1 MMFIEVILI
10 LTLITNISS
19 YSSPK
24 VIMEDIFYGDSIM
37 NKNSEFLKLK
47 EQIEKT
53 KSENIPISDIKHY
66 HSTNLTNF
74 RSLKKIIKRQGN
86 CSYFISLRNSLSHSS
101 NFTENLKNLKAS
113 LNDKNYLFNDEEGNL
128 IVYSTCT
135 NFIDLS
141 CVPQFIFVSKLY
153 VLFLFKRLLFL

>member
-1 MMFIEVILI
+1 MMFSEIILI
-10 LTLITNISS
+10 LFLVSNVVSFTR
-19 YSSPK
+19 PRE
-24 VIMEDIFYGDSIM
+24 IMEDIFYGDSPI
-37 NKNSEFLKLK
+37 NKKSEFIKLK

-53 KSENIPISDIKHY
+53 KSENIPISHIKFY

-74 RSLKKIIKRQGN
+74 RSLKKIIKTQGN
-86 CSYFISLRNSLSHSS
+86 CSYFLSLKNSLSHNS
-101 NFTENLKNLKAS
+101 NFSENIKNLKAI

-141 CVPQFIFVSKLY
+141 CTPQFIFISKL
-153 VLFLFKRLLFL
+153 

>member
-1 MMFIEVILI
+1 MMFSESILI
-10 LTLITNISS
+10 LLLVRNVLSFT
-19 YSSPK
+19 SPK
-24 VIMEDIFYGDSIM
+24 QIMEDIFYGESPV
-37 NKNSEFLKLK
+37 NKKSEFIKLK

-53 KSENIPISDIKHY
+53 KSENIPISDIKLY

-74 RSLKKIIKRQGN
+74 RTLKNIVKTKGN
-86 CSYFISLRNSLSHSS
+86 CSYFLSLKNSLSYSS
-101 NFTENLKNLKAS
+101 NFSENLINLKVI

-141 CVPQFIFVSKLY
+141 CTPQFIFISKL
-153 VLFLFKRLLFL
+153 

>member
-1 MMFIEVILI
+1 MMFSEIILI
-10 LTLITNISS
+10 LFLVSNVVSFTR
-19 YSSPK
+19 PRE
-24 VIMEDIFYGDSIM
+24 IMEDIFYGDSPI
-37 NKNSEFLKLK
+37 NKKSEFIKLK

-53 KSENIPISDIKHY
+53 KSENIPISHIKLY

-74 RSLKKIIKRQGN
+74 RSLKKIIKTKGN
-86 CSYFISLRNSLSHSS
+86 CSYFLSLKNSLSHTS
-101 NFTENLKNLKAS
+101 NFSENIKNLKAI

-141 CVPQFIFVSKLY
+141 CTPQFIFISKL
-153 VLFLFKRLLFL
+153 